1 MYAING
7 FSPYYRCAL
16 TPAPVEFVACMFGDL
31 RLGLGVSGLVFVA
44 FSVFAYAAAD
54 FVYSEAFY
62 LL

>member
-1 MYAING
+1 
-7 FSPYYRCAL
+7 
-16 TPAPVEFVACMFGDL
+16 MFGDL